1 MALLPAEPLTPR
13 LLIWQRPKLTAEP
26 ETLQRLRMLLRNGYV
41 VVCEYDDDPDHWPA
55 IAAHGHLTFRG
66 VHAVQ
71 VSTEPLAAVIRP
83 HNNELAVFG
92 NTVDS
97 LPAAREPLV
106 PGQPLRVFFGA
117 LNREADWA
125 PWIDTLNDVF
135 ATAPEAWAVEVVH
148 DRGFHDALVLPRRS
162 FTPTCDYA
170 TYRQV
175 IARCDIAFL
184 PLGDTRFNRMKSDL
198 KAVEAAAHGL
208 AIVASPTVYGDSL
221 DEGVTGR
228 LFRSAGE
235 LRQVLEEWRQTPEQ
249 VRALG
254 ARARD
259 WVARER
265 LTARQVPQ
273 RETWYRSLWERREE
287 LTRQLLERVP
297 ALRDP
302 G

>member
-1 MALLPAEPLTPR
+1 
-13 LLIWQRPKLTAEP
+13 
-26 ETLQRLRMLLRNGYV
+26 
-41 VVCEYDDDPDHWPA
+41 
-55 IAAHGHLTFRG
+55 
-66 VHAVQ
+66 
-71 VSTEPLAAVIRP
+71 
-83 HNNELAVFG
+83 
-92 NTVDS
+92 
-97 LPAAREPLV
+97 
-106 PGQPLRVFFGA
+106 
-117 LNREADWA
+117 
-125 PWIDTLNDVF
+125 
-135 ATAPEAWAVEVVH
+135 
-148 DRGFHDALVLPRRS
+148 
-162 FTPTCDYA
+162 
-170 TYRQV
+170 
-175 IARCDIAFL
+175 
-184 PLGDTRFNRMKSDL
+184 
-198 KAVEAAAHGL
+198 VEAAAHGL

-273 RETWYRSLWERREE
+273 REAWYRSLWERREE